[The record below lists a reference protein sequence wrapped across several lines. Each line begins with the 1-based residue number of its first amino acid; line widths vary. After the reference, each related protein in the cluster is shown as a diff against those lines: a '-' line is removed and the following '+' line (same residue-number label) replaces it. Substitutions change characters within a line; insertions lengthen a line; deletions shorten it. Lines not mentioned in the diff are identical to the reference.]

1 MNYYIFFFVEY
12 NLYYCNL
19 FRLSTLLKEIMAEK
33 ENKTIVFIETKR
45 RVDEITRKMKRDG
58 WPAVC
63 IHGDKTQQERDW
75 VLQGNLYLY
84 KFFNFINKYI
94 IFKIYE
100 FFLLDFRSGK
110 APILVATDVA
120 ARGLG
125 NYTI

>member
-1 MNYYIFFFVEY
+1 MFY
-12 NLYYCNL
+12 L

-75 VLQGNLYLY
+75 VLQGNK
-84 KFFNFINKYI
+84 KFKYNDFFTLIVNKYS
-94 IFKIYE
+94 KTK
-100 FFLLDFRSGK
+100 FLFQISDLEK
-110 APILVATDVA
+110 LP
-120 ARGLG
+120 
-125 NYTI
+125 Y